1 MDSDSDMGL
10 TDGDYDDASIHEEDG
25 WMTAVSQE
33 HHGVEQDDL
42 VSTAAD
48 DEENEDVVMEEDGKE
63 DGEHDR
69 LAEYVST
76 YLGPSLLLPAV
87 QSSTDTMID
96 YYYRT
101 H

>member
-1 MDSDSDMGL
+1 MVSDDDMDL
-10 TDGDYDDASIHEEDG
+10 TDGDDDRASTYEEGG

-42 VSTAAD
+42 LSTTA
-48 DEENEDVVMEEDGKE
+48 DEENENVDMEEDDKE

-69 LAEYVST
+69 VTEYVST
-76 YLGPSLLLPAV
+76 YLGPSLLLPAA
-87 QSSTDTMID
+87 QSSTDTIID
-96 YYYRT
+96 CQYRT